1 MRLNILFD
9 EAESQF
15 LSFVCVVLISSKPP
29 LKSRRLPKGPVVVD
43 IPRRE
48 REEDRESD
56 RQIEREKERKTLT
69 HS

>member
-15 LSFVCVVLISSKPP
+15 LSLFVCVVLISSKPP

-56 RQIEREKERKTLT
+56 RQIEREKKR
-69 HS
+69 